1 MRLFFTLYILSIFTH
16 EMYMIGMHIIF
27 LLTNSFN
34 KALSICCTRLSV
46 CLIATQCLQERQE
59 EELIGFLQSATRGQQ
74 RCRFR
79 DGVGLKP
86 FFKIKE
92 DKVSFSSV

>member
-1 MRLFFTLYILSIFTH
+1 
-16 EMYMIGMHIIF
+16 MHIIF

-46 CLIATQCLQERQE
+46 CLIAPEVATQCLQERPE
-59 EELIGFLQSATRGQQ
+59 EEPIGFLQSATRGQQ

-79 DGVGLKP
+79 TGSSSNL
-86 FFKIKE
+86 FKIKE